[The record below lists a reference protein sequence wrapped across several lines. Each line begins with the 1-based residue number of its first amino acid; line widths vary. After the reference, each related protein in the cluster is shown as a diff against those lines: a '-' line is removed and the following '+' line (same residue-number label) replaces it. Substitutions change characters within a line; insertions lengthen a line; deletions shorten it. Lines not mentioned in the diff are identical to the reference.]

1 MTEYNNKVYACIF
14 YGSYLDTLGFYNG
27 KWEFNYNFRNKI
39 VTKDMAHAITSN
51 IIQHYFV
58 LGGLNINIKNWN
70 SSDDTLLMMS
80 IAKGCLKGGKEKDYI
95 KNLLNNLEEIKKEK
109 RASGITTLQSL
120 NKIKRTK
127 NINSIEYSNK
137 MGGNGAAIRSGPIG
151 LILYREKDLDEL
163 IKQSIISSRIT
174 HNHVYGFLGGLVTA
188 LFTSYA
194 VRSIKPTDWV
204 DKLLDL
210 YESKKIDKYMKTTN
224 IYKKYQRDERTF
236 WDKWYEYREK
246 ILNLEDDIESYTE
259 VYRLDKLLQFTPA
272 VKLNSKELNYANYG
286 SSGIGAV
293 IIAYDALIRSIHI
306 KNDEIK
312 ISLDSLIVF
321 QHYILVTMTQQ
332 V

>member
-1 MTEYNNKVYACIF
+1 
-14 YGSYLDTLGFYNG
+14 
-27 KWEFNYNFRNKI
+27 
-39 VTKDMAHAITSN
+39 
-51 IIQHYFV
+51 
-58 LGGLNINIKNWN
+58 
-70 SSDDTLLMMS
+70 MMS
-80 IAKGCLKGGKEKDYI
+80 IAKGCLDGGKEEDYI
-95 KNLLNNLEEIKKEK
+95 KNLLKNLEELKKEK

-163 IKQSIISSRIT
+163 IKQSIISSRVT

-194 VRSIKPTDWV
+194 VRNIRPTDWV

-224 IYKKYQRDERTF
+224 IYKKYKRDERSF

-246 ILNLEDDIESYTE
+246 ILNLESDRDLYTE
-259 VYRLDKLLQFTPA
+259 LYRLDKLLQFTPA
-272 VKLNSKELNYANYG
+272 VKLNSNDLDYARYG

-293 IIAYDALIRSIHI
+293 IIAYDSLIRSIHI
-306 KNDEIK
+306 IKNDEIE

-321 QHYILVTMTQQ
+321 STLHFGDNDSTGIIAGTWYGAYKGWGNKINLKNKMIELEFFKELDNISQNIIKIN
-332 V
+332 